1 MSTTVKISRDYFT
14 ITTKVKTTTLKQWF
28 NVIKDNHGDG
38 VIRRYKMTD
47 SDWDSMFQYL
57 KEDAEVYGTDLS
69 EESYVSEIMSDW
81 ISMILCRELYK

>member
-28 NVIKDNHGDG
+28 NMIKDNHGDG
-38 VIRRYKMTD
+38 VIRRHKMTD
-47 SDWDSMFQYL
+47 SDWDSLFQYL
-57 KEDAEVYGTDLS
+57 KEDTEVYGTDLS

-81 ISMILCRELYK
+81 ISMELSNKLYK